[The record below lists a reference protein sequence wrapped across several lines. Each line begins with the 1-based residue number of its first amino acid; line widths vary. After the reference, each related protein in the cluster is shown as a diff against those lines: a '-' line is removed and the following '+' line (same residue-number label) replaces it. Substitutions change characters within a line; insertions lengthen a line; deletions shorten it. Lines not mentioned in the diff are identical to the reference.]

1 MTCAPSGE
9 SASRASVACALH
21 LRSLMKRLLLSMLC
35 PSSCP
40 VPAALLA
47 LAACGTSTRFA
58 TLNQPPHPLTPRPAE
73 AVVLFSS
80 ALPAQPYVE
89 IGIVQGKQE
98 SDISVDELPEI
109 LAAMRVEAGR
119 RGCEGLILNGPSNA
133 PGARVLGPFEGANR
147 TIVEG
152 FWATCIA
159 FTDQVELAGP
169 VNLPPPPFRQPGE
182 RVGAGRLREAP
193 PAPEATPPPSAPA
206 EPPPPRLPPAPAEP
220 PPPAP

>member
-1 MTCAPSGE
+1 M
-9 SASRASVACALH
+9 
-21 LRSLMKRLLLSMLC
+21 
-35 PSSCP
+35 
-40 VPAALLA
+40 PAALLA
-47 LAACGTSTRFA
+47 LAACGTTTRFA

-98 SDISVDELPEI
+98 SDVSLDELPEI

-119 RGCEGLILNGPSNA
+119 RGCEGLILNGPNNA

-169 VNLPPPPFRQPGE
+169 VSLPPPPFRQPGE
-182 RVGAGRLREAP
+182 RAGAGQPREAP
-193 PAPEATPPPSAPA
+193 QQPETAPPPPPPAPPPAPPA
-206 EPPPPRLPPAPAEP
+206 VPPPPPRLPPAPTEP
-220 PPPAP
+220 PVPAP